1 MQCETMLAQ
10 GGGANPAGPRAT
22 RLGEHDGSSGEP
34 KPAGSRA
41 TRLGEHDGSG
51 GRVKLEGSNRE
62 REQQAGARFAVR
74 GKRKRHHR

>member
-22 RLGEHDGSSGEP
+22 RLGEHDGRSGEP

-51 GRVKLEGSNRE
+51 ST
-62 REQQAGARFAVR
+62 ASS
-74 GKRKRHHR
+74 